1 MKESSWLFQIIFSSL
16 SWLIVL
22 GSGLRIPTM
31 GIGYCPTVHCN
42 DDDDGIQPGA
52 LELVLPPP
60 GLRQLRL
67 DLVQHSSRWLATRI
81 FTNLPFLAFHFSCFR
96 FMWHFYKFPI
106 SLLSTWRANAV
117 GAWTF
122 GTDWKMRGRSTS
134 RLLFFPRKDLCEMRF
149 TFMGGQQ
156 IDFGSPQFSNIQFA
170 LFMKS
175 TAYSELWPWLPS
187 LSPCKLLAS
196 SVSPAP
202 LRGLGG
208 RMQWPWRKVKI
219 KYKSVNCELWGRNK
233 FVKTPYLETVQWVSA
248 LLRKGPL

>member
-1 MKESSWLFQIIFSSL
+1 MKESSWLFQKNSSS

-149 TFMGGQQ
+149 MFVGGQQ

-170 LFMKS
+170 LF
-175 TAYSELWPWLPS
+175 LWRALPILNCDPDCHHSHLVNCWLPQ
-187 LSPCKLLAS
+187 CHQLLC
-196 SVSPAP
+196 VV
-202 LRGLGG
+202 LGG
-208 RMQWPWRKVKI
+208 ECSDPGEK
-219 KYKSVNCELWGRNK
+219 
-233 FVKTPYLETVQWVSA
+233 
-248 LLRKGPL
+248 